1 MFSSKPYKR
10 SQRVSDNLRREIAN
24 IFSYEIN
31 DPRLKSLTVTQVL
44 LSDDLS
50 NAKIYVSDYINKS
63 ITEENKEISNALEHS
78 KSFIKKKLGQNMK
91 IKKLPAI
98 SFIIDQKEE

>member
-31 DPRLKSLTVTQVL
+31 DPRLKSLTVTEVL

-63 ITEENKEISNALEHS
+63 ITEENKEISNALERS
-78 KSFIKKKLGQNMK
+78 KSYVKKKLGQNMK

>member
-1 MFSSKPYKR
+1 LFSSKPYKR

-63 ITEENKEISNALEHS
+63 ITEENKEISNALERS
-78 KSFIKKKLGQNMK
+78 KSYVKKKLGQNMK

>member
-10 SQRVSDNLRREIAN
+10 SQRVSDNLKREIAN
-24 IFSYEIN
+24 IFTNEIN
-31 DPRLKSLTVTQVL
+31 DPRLKSLTVTEVL

-63 ITEENKEISNALEHS
+63 ITEENKEISNALERS
-78 KSFIKKKLGQNMK
+78 KSYVKKKLGQNMK

-98 SFIIDQKEE
+98 SFFIDRKEE

>member
-63 ITEENKEISNALEHS
+63 ITEENKEISNALERS
-78 KSFIKKKLGQNMK
+78 KSYVKKKLGQNMK

>member
-78 KSFIKKKLGQNMK
+78 KSYIKKKLGQNMK

-98 SFIIDQKEE
+98 SFFIDQKEE

>member
-50 NAKIYVSDYINKS
+50 NAKIYVSSYINKS
-63 ITEENKEISNALEHS
+63 ITEENKEISNALERS
-78 KSFIKKKLGQNMK
+78 KSYVKKKLGQNMK

>member
-31 DPRLKSLTVTQVL
+31 DPRLKSLTITQVL

-50 NAKIYVSDYINKS
+50 TAKIFVSDYINKS
-63 ITEENKEISNALEHS
+63 VTEENKEITSALENS
-78 KSFIKKKLGQNMK
+78 KSYIKKKLGQNMK
-91 IKKLPAI
+91 IKKLPTI
-98 SFIIDQKEE
+98 SFFIDQKEE

>member
-10 SQRVSDNLRREIAN
+10 SQRVSDNLKREIAN
-24 IFSYEIN
+24 IFTNEIN
-31 DPRLKSLTVTQVL
+31 DPRLKSLTVTEVL

-63 ITEENKEISNALEHS
+63 ITEENKEISNALERS
-78 KSFIKKKLGQNMK
+78 KSYVKKKLGQNMK

>member
-10 SQRVSDNLRREIAN
+10 SQRVSDNLKREIAN
-24 IFSYEIN
+24 IFTNEIN
-31 DPRLKSLTVTQVL
+31 DPRLKSLTVTEVL

-63 ITEENKEISNALEHS
+63 ITEENKEISNALERS
-78 KSFIKKKLGQNMK
+78 KSYVKKKLGQNMK

-98 SFIIDQKEE
+98 SFFIDQKEE